1 VLAGWG
7 SALNFRTPVA
17 ERLERNRLSLAILS
31 LIQLAPLP
39 CLMVCPP
46 ERLAVAPARQ
56 VLVRHLVLP
65 ICKLIGE
72 KRSRLQSEETSVREI
87 NAYQ

>member
-1 VLAGWG
+1 MNFARQLPN
-7 SALNFRTPVA
+7 ALS
-17 ERLERNRLSLAILS
+17 EIRLSLAILS

-46 ERLAVAPARQ
+46 KRLAVAPARQ

-72 KRSRLQSEETSVREI
+72 NRSRLQSEETSVREI